1 LFVCLAAFC
10 LLSWLESSLQRSA
23 SLGLEVLQRAS
34 RRSVDWASTASQ
46 NPTMADEDTDI
57 ADEVLLSFRNP
68 TELDDA
74 FAKIAEFMAQTTS
87 HCKVSDY
94 VPKHLYVDFQLQTW
108 ENKIWILSLL
118 QRFYKSG
125 CCTQPS
131 DIEKNHMSSEDF
143 YIELSPGTYAIT
155 ASVAESQQQTQLV
168 SVKAGE
174 SVNLTFDL

>member
-1 LFVCLAAFC
+1 MDSQA
-10 LLSWLESSLQRSA
+10 WLESSLQRSA

-57 ADEVLLSFRNP
+57 
-68 TELDDA
+68 LDDA

-87 HCKVSDY
+87 HCK
-94 VPKHLYVDFQLQTW
+94 
-108 ENKIWILSLL
+108 
-118 QRFYKSG
+118 RFYKSG

-131 DIEKNHMSSEDF
+131 DIEKNHMSRFHTQPASAKTSAALPTRKCDKYQFGGLSFTIYIEDF

>member
-1 LFVCLAAFC
+1 MMPLQKS
-10 LLSWLESSLQRSA
+10 LSSWHKPLVIAKLVTMSQSTSMWTSSYRP
-23 SLGLEVLQRAS
+23 GR
-34 RRSVDWASTASQ
+34 
-46 NPTMADEDTDI
+46 I
-57 ADEVLLSFRNP
+57 KCGF
-68 TELDDA
+68 
-74 FAKIAEFMAQTTS
+74 
-87 HCKVSDY
+87 
-94 VPKHLYVDFQLQTW
+94 
-108 ENKIWILSLL
+108 LSLL

-131 DIEKNHMSSEDF
+131 DIEKNHMSRFHTQPASAKTSAALPTRKCNKYQNRVSGSSEDF